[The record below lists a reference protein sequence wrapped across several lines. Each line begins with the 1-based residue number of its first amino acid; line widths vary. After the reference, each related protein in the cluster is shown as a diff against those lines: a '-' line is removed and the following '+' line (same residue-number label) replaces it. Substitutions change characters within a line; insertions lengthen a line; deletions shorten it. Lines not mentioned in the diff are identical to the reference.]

1 MKKNLINNYEQAT
14 KLNDRGK
21 KMRIISEEEM
31 VEAVKKHEVDKG
43 LLILRLQQIID
54 THKVLNTNVKTIVS
68 RLKKTVED
76 FDHA

>member
-1 MKKNLINNYEQAT
+1 
-14 KLNDRGK
+14 
-21 KMRIISEEEM
+21 MRIITEEAM

-54 THKVLNTNVKTIVS
+54 THKVLNTNVKTIIG

-76 FDHA
+76 FDHG

>member
-1 MKKNLINNYEQAT
+1 
-14 KLNDRGK
+14 
-21 KMRIISEEEM
+21 MRIITEEAM

-54 THKVLNTNVKTIVS
+54 THKVLNTNVKTIIV

-76 FDHA
+76 FDHG

>member
-1 MKKNLINNYEQAT
+1 
-14 KLNDRGK
+14 
-21 KMRIISEEEM
+21 MRIVTEEAM

-54 THKVLNTNVKTIVS
+54 THKVLNTNVKTIVG

-76 FDHA
+76 FDHV

>member
-1 MKKNLINNYEQAT
+1 
-14 KLNDRGK
+14 
-21 KMRIISEEEM
+21 MRIITEEAM

-54 THKVLNTNVKTIVS
+54 THKVLNTNVKTIIG

-76 FDHA
+76 FDHV

>member
-1 MKKNLINNYEQAT
+1 
-14 KLNDRGK
+14 
-21 KMRIISEEEM
+21 MRIVTEEAM

-54 THKVLNTNVKTIVS
+54 THKVLNTNVKTIIG

-76 FDHA
+76 FDHG